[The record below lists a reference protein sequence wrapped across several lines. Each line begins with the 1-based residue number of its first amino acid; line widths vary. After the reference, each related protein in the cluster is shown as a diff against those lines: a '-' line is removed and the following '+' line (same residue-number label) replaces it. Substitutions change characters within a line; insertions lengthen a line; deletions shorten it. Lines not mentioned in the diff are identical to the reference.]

1 LTEVAACKR
10 AAALAA
16 VAEVEDGMCVGLG
29 TGSTAAFAIAGLGER
44 VAQGLR
50 IVTVATS
57 LETARLARAAG
68 LTVCDFDRLEW
79 LDIGID
85 GADEIDD
92 RLRAIKGGGGAMLR
106 EKIVAASARRMIA
119 IVDGGKQV
127 EQLGTHPLP
136 VEVLPFAAGF
146 VSSRI
151 GALGGRVEV
160 RTKDG
165 APYRTDQGNIVLDC
179 SFGLIDDPE
188 TLATALDAIPGMLG
202 HGLFL
207 REIDIAYVGR
217 ADGVHRLTRSEN

>member
-1 LTEVAACKR
+1 MTDVSALKR

-16 VAEVEDGMCVGLG
+16 IAEVEDGMRVGLG

-44 VAQGLR
+44 VARGLR
-50 IVTVATS
+50 ITTVATS
-57 LETARLARAAG
+57 IATARLAQAAG
-68 LTVCDFDRLEW
+68 LAVLDFDRLDRV
-79 LDIGID
+79 DIGID

-127 EQLGTHPLP
+127 KRLGARPLP

-146 VSSRI
+146 VARRI
-151 GALGGRVEV
+151 AAMGARVAP
-160 RTKDG
+160 RMADG
-165 APYRTDQGNIVLDC
+165 LPYRTDQGNGVLDC
-179 SFGLIDDPE
+179 SFGPIADPE
-188 TLATALDAIPGMLG
+188 ALAAALDGIPGMLG

-207 REIDIAYVGR
+207 REIDMAYVGR
-217 ADGVHRLTRSEN
+217 ADGTLRLPRPEN